1 MGVQLKSK
9 GGVRSEGVGVKIREA
24 LGDVGMRE
32 SEPEIMDRTAE
43 RRCFAIQVQDVLLL
57 LLSEY
62 QWDRNRS
69 HGTRIIAGTGTGT
82 FLSFWNFLLA
92 LDLCRGMSGMCYV
105 PVLSSGALWLCS
117 ISGGARWQC
126 NGCAMAVLSSSTTGV
141 QRLCSVVG
149 LSGYALGSSW
159 IRC

>member
-1 MGVQLKSK
+1 MGVQLESK
-9 GGVRSEGVGVKIREA
+9 GGVGSEGVGVKIREA
-24 LGDVGMRE
+24 LGDVGRRE

-69 HGTRIIAGTGTGT
+69 HGTRIIAGIGTGT

-92 LDLCRGMSGMCYV
+92 LDLY
-105 PVLSSGALWLCS
+105 
-117 ISGGARWQC
+117 
-126 NGCAMAVLSSSTTGV
+126 
-141 QRLCSVVG
+141 
-149 LSGYALGSSW
+149 
-159 IRC
+159 